1 MREAVQ
7 IRRAVRTACGDSVPA
22 EGRTNKEKRKMVKY
36 FDMLM
41 EDVRMKEGLQS
52 CMNCGVCTGVCPA
65 AEFYNYDPRQIVNI
79 VQTRD
84 DDAIE
89 ELLKSDTIW
98 YCGECMSCR
107 PRCPR
112 GNTPGYVIQALRT
125 LSQKLGFFV
134 ESEKGR
140 QQLALKRIIGENI
153 LRTGYCIVP
162 RLVKPE
168 LHPEQGTVWQWIY
181 DNDKEI
187 YGQFTPV
194 YMRHGAGALRC
205 LDEKSL
211 DEIHRIFEVSGGKEM
226 FDAIE
231 EHSDRKARELG
242 YEEGADQKYM
252 MDVFLNNSNE
262 HY

>member
-1 MREAVQ
+1 
-7 IRRAVRTACGDSVPA
+7 
-22 EGRTNKEKRKMVKY
+22 
-36 FDMLM
+36 
-41 EDVRMKEGLQS
+41 MKEGLHS

-181 DNDKEI
+181 DNDKEV
-187 YGQFTPV
+187 YGQFTPSGRTV
-194 YMRHGAGALRC
+194 ARGDQQDLRSQRRQGDVRLHRGAFRPQGPGTGLRGGRRPAIHDGC
-205 LDEKSL
+205 LPP
-211 DEIHRIFEVSGGKEM
+211 
-226 FDAIE
+226 
-231 EHSDRKARELG
+231 
-242 YEEGADQKYM
+242 
-252 MDVFLNNSNE
+252 
-262 HY
+262 

>member
-1 MREAVQ
+1 M
-7 IRRAVRTACGDSVPA
+7 G
-22 EGRTNKEKRKMVKY
+22 KY
-36 FDMLM
+36 FDMLL
-41 EDVRMKEGLQS
+41 EDVRLREGLTA

-65 AEFYNYDPRQIVNI
+65 AAFYNYDPRQIVST

-89 ELLKSDTIW
+89 ALMKSDTIW

-112 GNTPGYVIQALRT
+112 ANTPGYVIQALRN

-140 QQLALKRIIGENI
+140 QQLALKRSIGDNI

-162 RLVKPE
+162 KLVKAE
-168 LHPEQGTVWQWIY
+168 LHPEQGTVWRWIL
-181 DNDKEI
+181 DHDEEV
-187 YGQFTPV
+187 YGRFTEN
-194 YMRHGAGALRC
+194 YNREGAGALRKVS
-205 LDEKSL
+205 DETL
-211 DEIHRIFEVSGGKEM
+211 DEIHRIFDLTGGTEM
-226 FDAIE
+226 FEAIE
-231 EHSDRKARELG
+231 RHSDRKAREMG
-242 YEEGADQKYM
+242 YDGADERYFT
-252 MDVFLNNSNE
+252 DTYTLNSNE

>member
-1 MREAVQ
+1 M
-7 IRRAVRTACGDSVPA
+7 G
-22 EGRTNKEKRKMVKY
+22 KY

-41 EDVRMKEGLQS
+41 HDVRMEEGLHS

-65 AEFYNYDPRQIVNI
+65 AEFYDYDPRQIVCI

-84 DDAIE
+84 DEAIE
-89 ELLKSDTIW
+89 ELLKSDVIW

-140 QQLALKRIIGENI
+140 QQLAIKRTIGESI
-153 LRTGYCIVP
+153 LRTGYCITP
-162 RLVKPE
+162 KLVAPA
-168 LHPEQGTVWQWIY
+168 LHPEQGPVWRWIY
-181 DNDKEI
+181 DNDREVFGRFSDN
-187 YGQFTPV
+187 YQ
-194 YMRHGAGALRC
+194 REGAGALRQM
-205 LDEKSL
+205 DEESL
-211 DEIHRIFEVSGGKEM
+211 AELNRIFEVSGGSEM
-226 FDAIE
+226 FRTIE

-242 YEEGADQKYM
+242 YENGADDKYM
-252 MDVFLNNSNE
+252 MDVFLESRKN
-262 HY
+262 HQ